1 MGEVKKDIKITVI
14 AFVINYLFFYIPVSL
29 YLSYY
34 YGYNFFNLYMFFITC
49 SYIFI
54 VVVKREFLLLHK
66 SYSEGVEMR
75 KLSENEIKQISGG
88 DGNDGQ
94 AELIAIGS
102 LAGTFISPGFGSI
115 AGAYIGDKV
124 HSWATTATVSPSMSP
139 SGIGLSSQF
148 GSGRGTSSASSSAG
162 SGS

>member
-1 MGEVKKDIKITVI
+1 M
-14 AFVINYLFFYIPVSL
+14 
-29 YLSYY
+29 
-34 YGYNFFNLYMFFITC
+34 
-49 SYIFI
+49 
-54 VVVKREFLLLHK
+54 VKREFLLLHK

-148 GSGRGTSSASSSAG
+148 GSGRGTSSATSSAG

>member
-1 MGEVKKDIKITVI
+1 M
-14 AFVINYLFFYIPVSL
+14 
-29 YLSYY
+29 
-34 YGYNFFNLYMFFITC
+34 
-49 SYIFI
+49 
-54 VVVKREFLLLHK
+54 VKREFLLLHK

-115 AGAYIGDKV
+115 AGAYIGNKV

>member
-1 MGEVKKDIKITVI
+1 MLSIICSFIFRCHYILVITIDIIFLI
-14 AFVINYLFFYIPVSL
+14 YIC
-29 YLSYY
+29 
-34 YGYNFFNLYMFFITC
+34 FFITC

-66 SYSEGVEMR
+66 FYSEGVEMR

-139 SGIGLSSQF
+139 SGIGLSS
-148 GSGRGTSSASSSAG
+148 
-162 SGS
+162 

>member
-34 YGYNFFNLYMFFITC
+34 YGYNFFNLYMFFL
-49 SYIFI
+49 SL
-54 VVVKREFLLLHK
+54 VVTFLSLWLN
-66 SYSEGVEMR
+66 
-75 KLSENEIKQISGG
+75 ENEIKQISGG

>member
-1 MGEVKKDIKITVI
+1 MGYTLI
-14 AFVINYLFFYIPVSL
+14 YICFLSL
-29 YLSYY
+29 VVT
-34 YGYNFFNLYMFFITC
+34 F
-49 SYIFI
+49 FI

-75 KLSENEIKQISGG
+75 KLSENEINKYLEVTEMT
-88 DGNDGQ
+88 GQ

-148 GSGRGTSSASSSAG
+148 DPAEVHQVPLRLREWKLNLKVLIRGILEWFNLAIRN
-162 SGS
+162 

>member
-1 MGEVKKDIKITVI
+1 M
-14 AFVINYLFFYIPVSL
+14 
-29 YLSYY
+29 
-34 YGYNFFNLYMFFITC
+34 
-49 SYIFI
+49 
-54 VVVKREFLLLHK
+54 VKREFLLLHK

-88 DGNDGQ
+88 DGDDGDDGQ

>member
-1 MGEVKKDIKITVI
+1 
-14 AFVINYLFFYIPVSL
+14 
-29 YLSYY
+29 
-34 YGYNFFNLYMFFITC
+34 
-49 SYIFI
+49 
-54 VVVKREFLLLHK
+54 
-66 SYSEGVEMR
+66 MR

-94 AELIAIGS
+94 AELIAI
-102 LAGTFISPGFGSI
+102 GSI

>member
-1 MGEVKKDIKITVI
+1 M
-14 AFVINYLFFYIPVSL
+14 
-29 YLSYY
+29 
-34 YGYNFFNLYMFFITC
+34 
-49 SYIFI
+49 
-54 VVVKREFLLLHK
+54 VKREFLLLHK
-66 SYSEGVEMR
+66 SYSEGVEIR

-124 HSWATTATVSPSMSP
+124 HSWATTATVSLDWPPESP
-139 SGIGLSSQF
+139 DNQYHLF
-148 GSGRGTSSASSSAG
+148 K
-162 SGS
+162 

>member
-1 MGEVKKDIKITVI
+1 
-14 AFVINYLFFYIPVSL
+14 
-29 YLSYY
+29 
-34 YGYNFFNLYMFFITC
+34 
-49 SYIFI
+49 
-54 VVVKREFLLLHK
+54 
-66 SYSEGVEMR
+66 MR

-124 HSWATTATVSPSMSP
+124 HSWATTATVSGYLGCPGKSP
-139 SGIGLSSQF
+139 FRRAEGW
-148 GSGRGTSSASSSAG
+148 
-162 SGS
+162 